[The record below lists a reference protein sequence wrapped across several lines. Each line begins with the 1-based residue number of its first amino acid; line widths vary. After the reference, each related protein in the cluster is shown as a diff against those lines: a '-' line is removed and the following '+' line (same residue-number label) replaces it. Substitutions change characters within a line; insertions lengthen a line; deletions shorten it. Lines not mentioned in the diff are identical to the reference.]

1 MSDMTTRIE
10 QYAARVVA
18 EAPPLTT
25 GQRETL
31 ASLLGTPDAETVMK
45 MRAILYGGESG
56 SREVRPAPAPT
67 PKPRPCFL
75 YRYFDEFD
83 GLLYVGISF
92 DPVQRSRAHQRHAAW
107 AQFADRTDIQE
118 FADEAAAREA
128 ERAAIQSERPVF
140 NIVHSTTA
148 NRDAAL
154 ITYTLQ
160 HAQKQVR
167 NP

>member
-1 MSDMTTRIE
+1 MSDIHDKIQE
-10 QYAARVVA
+10 YAERVVA
-18 EAPPLTT
+18 KAPPLTT

-45 MRAILYGGESG
+45 MRAILYGGKASP
-56 SREVRPAPAPT
+56 RVDRPAPRPK

-83 GLLYVGISF
+83 ELLYVGISF

-107 AQFADRTDIQE
+107 AGFAHRADVEE
-118 FADEAAAREA
+118 FPDEAAAREA
-128 ERAAIQSERPVF
+128 ERDAIQAERPVF
-140 NIVHSTTA
+140 NVVHSTA
-148 NRDAAL
+148 ADRDAAL

-160 HAQKQVR
+160 HARKEGQR
-167 NP
+167 